1 MEEKLLLNMFP
12 LKIFEGLLR
21 RHYPKRS
28 FIQADDNI
36 AATKLER
43 KILIRPFSY
52 ALLGIS
58 LSFLND

>member
-1 MEEKLLLNMFP
+1 MFP

-52 ALLGIS
+52 ALLEIS